1 MTSSP
6 FAFNFDTYL
15 LAAMSDFKMILKT
28 FWGDY
33 LEYQYGYVCKCI
45 RLFTDVLVEY
55 SKF

>member
-15 LAAMSDFKMILKT
+15 LAVMADFKMILKT

-33 LEYQYGYVCKCI
+33 LEYQYGYVCKWSQVSDC
-45 RLFTDVLVEY
+45 LQMF
-55 SKF
+55 